1 MGECFFWYRPTR
13 VVPDQRPLNGRCCCC
28 YLLNLSCQTGRQLGS
43 FYSANSKEG
52 LLYRGA
58 ITLRL
63 CCVLHHSSNLTVVHW
78 SLAWR
83 ASIDSMFLWIR
94 TTTHVR
100 STDSTCCCCIQH
112 NTGNSDLQETVHVV
126 VVYTGNSDIKETVHI
141 VVVYDTTLATVTF
154 RQQ

>member
-28 YLLNLSCQTGRQLGS
+28 CYLLNLWCQTGRQLGS

-94 TTTHVR
+94 TTSHVR
-100 STDSTCCCCIQH
+100 STDSTCSCCIRH
-112 NTGNSDLQETVHVV
+112 KFNKVFPPHVYYAVTLLSLSDSALLSCCYFSQ
-126 VVYTGNSDIKETVHI
+126 
-141 VVVYDTTLATVTF
+141 ATAY
-154 RQQ
+154 

>member
-1 MGECFFWYRPTR
+1 VGECFFWYRPTR
-13 VVPDQRPLNGRCCCC
+13 VVPDQRPLNARCCCC
-28 YLLNLSCQTGRQLGS
+28 YLLNLSCQTGIQLGS

-63 CCVLHHSSNLTVVHW
+63 CCVLHHSSNLTVVPW

-94 TTTHVR
+94 TT
-100 STDSTCCCCIQH
+100 STCSCCIQH
-112 NTGNSDLQETVHVV
+112 NTGNSDLQETVNVV
-126 VVYTGNSDIKETVHI
+126 VVYN
-141 VVVYDTTLATVTF
+141 TTLATATF
-154 RQQ
+154 RKQ